1 MIHWGGLTLIGGE
14 SDFFIVHLVNFCEI
28 QQSTWREGF
37 GTGYTSNYATVNYT
51 KLQMFYA
58 LRLLPIFSWR
68 LVRILNNSAFYPIEF
83 PILGLTSSC

>member
-1 MIHWGGLTLIGGE
+1 MTEGE
-14 SDFFIVHLVNFCEI
+14 SDFYSSPVNFCEI

-51 KLQMFYA
+51 KIQVFHA

-68 LVRILNNSAFYPIEF
+68 LVRILNNFVFYPIEF
-83 PILGLTSSC
+83 LILGLTGSRCSLLGPW